1 MPQSPACFLV
11 EASRVDGT
19 LKSSLKLRECPVAG
33 SRSGQVFAPVST
45 INVAAS
51 KMLNYLYVG
60 SSWQEFSV
68 EGKNSSSGYFFFSCF
83 RVRRCRWPPTDL
95 NLATWVLFIFN
106 YVTSAAKT
114 KNLDMDSSNLLKR
127 HLGACSCGIG
137 LILPGRTS
145 SRPITRPTWRAR
157 NRAMLTTRYI

>member
-1 MPQSPACFLV
+1 M
-11 EASRVDGT
+11 EASPVDGT
-19 LKSSLKLRECPVAG
+19 LKSTLKLRECPVAG
-33 SRSGQVFAPVST
+33 SRLCQVFAPVST
-45 INVAAS
+45 INIQVINMTTS
-51 KMLNYLYVG
+51 KMVNYLYVG

-137 LILPGRTS
+137 LILSGRTS